1 MLSATIVA
9 LGTAVAVSRN
19 AGTSLYRY
27 FIMYRT
33 HHAHT
38 QHNIIY
44 NSLQNTGRNP
54 LDLGKTS
61 QQFPGP
67 SFWKGLP
74 RVRPAYIS
82 NTCIYLD
89 E

>member
-1 MLSATIVA
+1 
-9 LGTAVAVSRN
+9 
-19 AGTSLYRY
+19 
-27 FIMYRT
+27 MYIT

-44 NSLQNTGRNP
+44 NSLQNIGRNP

-61 QQFPGP
+61 QQYPGP

-74 RVRPAYIS
+74 RVINTSITHFPLVSRS
-82 NTCIYLD
+82 NTVKNDDGLAED
-89 E
+89 V